1 MVNDMKK
8 KHKKL
13 EYKEL
18 SSKVV
23 ELISSEELISLF
35 NLKSQIER
43 RERKAHTYDQM
54 LKHK

>member
-43 RERKAHTYDQM
+43 KERRAERHENM